1 MKLPIMELFQ
11 NGDKFSEEE
20 LAGMLGYESIVPPVR
35 AELDRLLGRCELV
48 KNRNGLLGIP
58 ETFGLVKGKLEVNR
72 KGFGFV
78 RHEPADVFIGES
90 DLGGALNGQTVVAR
104 ITDGDSRRPAGRI
117 IRVSDEPFFLTGTY
131 ERVKNL
137 PVVICSDRSVG
148 MIHVPRKQ
156 SEGAEYGQKVVCQL
170 VHRARRGMLPE
181 GRITEILGFRNEPG
195 VDVLTVARSY
205 GLVQEFPED
214 VEAQAQSYTEPS
226 SEEIAHRENLFDKC
240 IFTIDGED
248 AKDLDDAVSLE
259 KLDNGSW
266 LLGVHIAD
274 VSHYVTEN
282 SALDR
287 EAYKRGTSVYLMDR
301 VIPMLPRALSN
312 GICSLNEGVPRL
324 TLSCFMEIDS
334 AGTIR
339 SGRLAETVIR
349 TRHRMTY
356 TNVNRMLA
364 GEELPEYADIAETAK
379 EMNRLAK
386 LLRRKRFSQGAID
399 FDIPEAKI
407 TLGEDGW
414 PTEIGLRERGD
425 AEKLIEEFMIA
436 ANNTVAEQ
444 FYFGE
449 LPFLYRTHERPDSQ
463 KMREFS
469 VFLKNLG
476 YVLKGTAA
484 PHGTALQKVLDES
497 ADQKEGAIIKRL
509 MLRSMKKARYTA
521 VNCGHFGLASQAYSH
536 FTSPIRRYPD
546 LQIHRIVKDQLNGRL
561 TAGKIEKYEGML
573 AGVAQQCC
581 DRELNAIEA
590 ERMVDDIKKAEYMHG
605 HIGEEFSGVI
615 SGVTPRAL
623 FLELDNTVEGVLP
636 LENVEDDFYH
646 YIEEQYCVV
655 GERTRKRITIGDK
668 MTARLESADP
678 ETGRIE
684 FSRPAYRKKKHY
696 DGKKSFKSGRRVVK

>member
-1 MKLPIMELFQ
+1 
-11 NGDKFSEEE
+11 
-20 LAGMLGYESIVPPVR
+20 
-35 AELDRLLGRCELV
+35 
-48 KNRNGLLGIP
+48 
-58 ETFGLVKGKLEVNR
+58 
-72 KGFGFV
+72 
-78 RHEPADVFIGES
+78 
-90 DLGGALNGQTVVAR
+90 
-104 ITDGDSRRPAGRI
+104 
-117 IRVSDEPFFLTGTY
+117 
-131 ERVKNL
+131 
-137 PVVICSDRSVG
+137 
-148 MIHVPRKQ
+148 
-156 SEGAEYGQKVVCQL
+156 
-170 VHRARRGMLPE
+170 
-181 GRITEILGFRNEPG
+181 
-195 VDVLTVARSY
+195 
-205 GLVQEFPED
+205 
-214 VEAQAQSYTEPS
+214 VEAQAQAYEEPA
-226 SEEIAHRENLFDKC
+226 EAEISRRENLFDRC

-259 KLDNGSW
+259 RIENGGY

-282 SALDR
+282 SPLDK
-287 EAYKRGTSVYLMDR
+287 EAYHSGTSVYLMDR
-301 VIPMLPRALSN
+301 VIPMLPKALSN

-339 SGRLAETVIR
+339 SGRLAETVIK

-356 TNVNRMLA
+356 TNVNRILA
-364 GEELPEYADIAETAK
+364 GEELPEYADIAEVAR

-407 TLGEDGW
+407 ELDQDGW
-414 PTEIGLRERGD
+414 PVEIGIRERGD

-444 FYFGE
+444 FFFCD

-497 ADQKEGAIIKRL
+497 AEEKEGAIIKRL

-561 TAGKIEKYEGML
+561 TAKQIEKYEQML
-573 AGVAQQCC
+573 PGVAQQCC

-590 ERMVDDIKKAEYMHG
+590 ERMVDDIKKAEYMHDR
-605 HIGEEFSGVI
+605 IGEEFSGVV

-623 FLELDNTVEGVLP
+623 FLELENTVEGVLP

-655 GERTRKRITIGDK
+655 GERTKKRITIGDK
-668 MTARLESADP
+668 LTARLESADP

-684 FSRPAYRKKKHY
+684 FSKPAHRKKNHPER
-696 DGKKSFKSGRRVVK
+696 KKPFKRKRRMVK